1 MFGIAGRPHLLR
13 RGDRRAR
20 SCCFCVGTFGCGFYA
35 AAHNS
40 YRFAAA
46 DTASD
51 AFKPKAI
58 SWVLAGGVM
67 AGIIGPQVVIVT
79 KDWWLP
85 HLFAATY
92 LAQVGAGGARR
103 PSC

>member
-1 MFGIAGRPHLLR
+1 MGYLARNFGRRFALADRLGVRHAGRASSPASR
-13 RGDRRAR
+13 CCRAR

-51 AFKPKAI
+51 DFKPKAI
-58 SWVLAGGVM
+58 SWVLAGGVL
-67 AGIIGPQVVIVT
+67 AGIIGPQ
-79 KDWWLP
+79 
-85 HLFAATY
+85 
-92 LAQVGAGGARR
+92 
-103 PSC
+103 S